1 MGMKWVLEAQQ
12 AGAVVIVVD
21 PKFNRTAAHA
31 DLFVRIRP
39 GTDIA
44 FQGALIRYVI
54 EHELYDEDYLRR
66 ATNALFKVR
75 PDFGFEEGLFSGF
88 DPDRGYDS
96 SAWAYQVGADGEPIL
111 AAELEE
117 PHTVFRTVKEHFWRY
132 DLDTAA
138 EITGVPSG
146 QIRQVAETFATRRP
160 GTILYALGATQH
172 SSGVQQIR
180 CYAIL
185 QLLLGNMGKPGGGIG
200 ANRGESNVQGATD
213 MGLAW
218 NYLPGYLPP
227 PILAEETLAQYT
239 DRAGALNQTRLVSQL
254 KAWFGNAAA
263 EENRFGFTWLPRL
276 QPGKNH
282 SLYYMQDAMRRGE
295 VKFLMVLGEN
305 PAVSNA
311 HTSLLL
317 KSLASLEM
325 LVCVDLF
332 ETETAAFWKAYDLDP
347 QGVDTEVYLLPAAS
361 FLEKPGSLTN
371 SGRWVQARE
380 QCLAPPGQARND
392 LTILDDLWK
401 RIRKLVAEED
411 DPHPEPIVRAQ
422 WDYGSPPEYD
432 RVWWEINGVAER
444 DLDLGDRIVRA
455 GDPMPSGR
463 YLRADGSTSAGN
475 WLYTGIVEKRSGAL
489 HLQSRNRD
497 LADPSG
503 LGLHPGFAW
512 SWPDNTRILYNRGSC
527 DSDGRPLDSQR
538 PLVWWESR
546 ASEWRGYTTPDVP
559 DPQCG
564 PETPEGQV
572 VFHRLAEERGR
583 LFLAPYARRRAGVRQ
598 KASAVLKDGPLP
610 EHYEP
615 VEGLVGNLLHP
626 EVSSN
631 PLAAYRRT
639 DQHPPAGTPEDFPV
653 VLVTGFLHEMWGGG
667 AMSRRIS
674 RLIEAHPEPFLELSE
689 TLAEQVAVK
698 NGQWLRVTTARGE
711 VRLKA
716 VVTPRMKPLRAGGR
730 LIEVVWAPMHYG
742 PLGDA
747 TGASI
752 NRLTIDALEPNV
764 GIQETKACLCRVEK
778 EESHGDRKA

>member
-12 AGAVVIVVD
+12 AGAIVIVVD

-31 DLFVRIRP
+31 DIFVRIRP

-54 EHELYDEDYLRR
+54 EHHLYDENYVRR

-75 PDFGFEEGLFSGF
+75 PDFGFADGLFSGF
-88 DPDRGYDS
+88 DPDKGYDP
-96 SAWAYQVGADGEPIL
+96 SAWAYQLDENGDPLQATDL
-111 AAELEE
+111 DE
-117 PHTVFRTVKEHFWRY
+117 PHTVFRIVKEHFWRY

-138 EITGVPSG
+138 DITGVPAE
-146 QIRQVAETFATRRP
+146 QIRHVAETFATRKP

-185 QLLLGNMGKPGGGIG
+185 QLLLGNMGKAGGGIG

-218 NYLPGYLPP
+218 NYLPGYLPAP
-227 PILAEETLAQYT
+227 TLAERTLADYAEK
-239 DRAGALNQTRLVSQL
+239 AGSLNHARLVSQL
-254 KAWFGNAAA
+254 KAWFGDTATS
-263 EENRFGFTWLPRL
+263 ENDFGYPWMPRL
-276 QPGKNH
+276 RPGKNH

-311 HTSLLL
+311 NTSLLL
-317 KSLASLEM
+317 KSLARLEM

-347 QGVDTEVYLLPAAS
+347 KDVRTEVFLLPAAS
-361 FLEKPGSLTN
+361 FLEKPGCLTN

-380 QCLAPPGQARND
+380 QCIEPPGQARND
-392 LTILDDLWK
+392 LTILDVLW
-401 RIRKLVAEED
+401 RRLRALVTD
-411 DPHPEPIVRAQ
+411 GPDPHPAPILKAE
-422 WDYGSPPEYD
+422 WDYGSPPDYD
-432 RVWWEINGVAER
+432 RVWWEINGMAQA
-444 DLDLGDRIVRA
+444 DLEIEGTVNRK
-455 GDPMPSGR
+455 GEPMISGR
-463 YLRADGSTSAGN
+463 HLRPDGSTSAGN
-475 WLYTGIVEKRSGAL
+475 WLYTGIVKKDNGNMVVQA
-489 HLQSRNRD
+489 RNRD
-497 LADPSG
+497 LDDPSG

-527 DSDGRPLDSQR
+527 DAQGRPVDPER
-538 PLVWWESR
+538 RLVWWD
-546 ASEWRGYTTPDVP
+546 ADAGEWRGYTTPYVSDLRRE
-559 DPQCG
+559 

-572 VFHRLAEERGR
+572 VFARLAEGKGR
-583 LFLAPYARRRAGVRQ
+583 LFLAPYTRRRGRQ
-598 KASAVLKDGPLP
+598 AVTTSPVLKDGPLP

-615 VEGLVGNLLHP
+615 VEGFLENILHP
-626 EVSSN
+626 DVGTN
-631 PLAAYRRT
+631 PLAVYERT
-639 DQHPPAGTPEDFPV
+639 DDHLPAGSGNDYPV

-667 AMSRRIS
+667 AMSRRLS
-674 RLIEAHPEPFLELSE
+674 RLIEAHPEPFVELSE
-689 TLAEQVAVK
+689 TLAQEIAVE
-698 NGQWLRVTTARGE
+698 NGHWVRLVTARGA
-711 VRLKA
+711 VKLKA

-730 LIEVVWAPMHYG
+730 LVEVVWAPMHYG

-752 NRLTIDALEPNV
+752 NQLTIDALEPNV

-778 EESHGDRKA
+778 A